1 MNSSVYIFGNLRN
14 GYVQYPDDYA
24 QEVLGSFA
32 IKSKSKTQVIVH
44 RDKNLMYY
52 GYRAQ
57 VECNGPVHRFLCLVE
72 WRDVVKDR
80 HSFRYV

>member
-52 GYRAQ
+52 GYVR
-57 VECNGPVHRFLCLVE
+57 RL
-72 WRDVVKDR
+72 DVTGQYIGFCKGTVL
-80 HSFRYV
+80 